1 MDYLGLGEE
10 DMLMERHGTWWNVSM
25 GHMTRYLET
34 CDRRKKEIESHGIP
48 WKVMEG

>member
-1 MDYLGLGEE
+1 MVESI
-10 DMLMERHGTWWNVSM
+10 N

-34 CDRRKKEIESHGIP
+34 CDRRKEEIENYGIP